1 LLPAYCAGW
10 ETENELYG
18 TTRNPY
24 DLTRSVASSS
34 GGAAA
39 IIAAGGSPVG
49 LGSDVGG
56 SIRRSQAISRWMGV
70 TETRGDGKYFTGFLL
85 GGYRIQIRMTS
96 RRPCAIK
103 TLLARMEE
111 HHDRFY

>member
-56 SIRRSQAISRWMGV
+56 SIRRSQAISRWMGQSAF
-70 TETRGDGKYFTGFLL
+70 R
-85 GGYRIQIRMTS
+85 
-96 RRPCAIK
+96 
-103 TLLARMEE
+103 LARCGL
-111 HHDRFY
+111 HP